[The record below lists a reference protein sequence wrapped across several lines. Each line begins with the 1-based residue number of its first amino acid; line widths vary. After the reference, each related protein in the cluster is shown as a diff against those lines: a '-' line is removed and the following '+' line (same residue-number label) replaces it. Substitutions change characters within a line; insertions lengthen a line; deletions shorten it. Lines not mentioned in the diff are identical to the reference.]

1 MLKPWTLI
9 RQTTLAGLLCT
20 APLSGGAS
28 PNTAELTLALTLEQP
43 TCELN
48 VQTSS
53 LVEFPSVPLTEVLHS
68 VKQKDI
74 DAAGSKSITL
84 ALSGCTGSA
93 RAGRTPA
100 IKIAGP
106 TPADHPTLFRDK
118 ASTVAGNVGFGLRYQ
133 APGGGLGS
141 YLKNGDYV
149 DLASLG
155 SAAKDSQITFQMDM
169 RHESGTA
176 VPTPGELTA
185 HIQFQFDYH

>member
-1 MLKPWTLI
+1 MRKSWSLI
-9 RQTTLAGLLCT
+9 RRTTLASLLCT
-20 APLSGGAS
+20 ASLPGGAS
-28 PNTAELTLALTLEQP
+28 SNTAELTLALTLEQP

-48 VQTSS
+48 VQTSH
-53 LVEFPSVPLTEVLHS
+53 VEFSSIPLNEVQRSAEH
-68 VKQKDI
+68 I
-74 DAAGSKSITL
+74 EAADNKPITL
-84 ALSGCTGSA
+84 ALSGCAGSA

-106 TPADHPTLFRDK
+106 TPENHPTLFRDK

-133 APGGGLGS
+133 SPGGELGS

-149 DLASLG
+149 DLASPG
-155 SAAKDSQITFQMDM
+155 NAVKDSQITFQMDM

-185 HIQFQFDYH
+185 HIQFQFNYH

>member
-9 RQTTLAGLLCT
+9 GRTALAGLLCT
-20 APLSGGAS
+20 IPLPGGAS
-28 PNTAELTLALTLEQP
+28 TNTAELTLALTLEQP

-48 VQTSS
+48 VQTSH
-53 LVEFPSVPLTEVLHS
+53 VEFSSIPLSEVQRSAEH
-68 VKQKDI
+68 I
-74 DAAGSKSITL
+74 EAADNKPVTL
-84 ALSGCTGSA
+84 ALSGCAGSA

-106 TPADHPTLFRDK
+106 TPENHPTLFRDE
-118 ASTVAGNVGFGLRYQ
+118 ASTAAGNVGFGLRYQ
-133 APGGGLGS
+133 SPGGGLGS

-149 DLASLG
+149 DLASPG
-155 SAAKDSQITFQMDM
+155 NAVKDGQITFQMDM

>member
-1 MLKPWTLI
+1 MLKPWTFI
-9 RQTTLAGLLCT
+9 RRTTLAGLLCT
-20 APLSGGAS
+20 ASLPGGAS
-28 PNTAELTLALTLEQP
+28 PNSAELTLALTLEQP

-48 VQTSS
+48 VQTSHI
-53 LVEFPSVPLTEVLHS
+53 EFASVALNEVQQSTEH
-68 VKQKDI
+68 I
-74 DAAGSKSITL
+74 AAADNKPVTL
-84 ALSGCTGSA
+84 ALSGCAGSA

-106 TPADHPTLFRDK
+106 TPENHPTLFRDK
-118 ASTVAGNVGFGLRYQ
+118 SSSVAENVGFGLRYQ
-133 APGGGLGS
+133 SPGGGLGS

-155 SAAKDSQITFQMDM
+155 SAAKDGQITFQMDM
-169 RHESGTA
+169 RHEPGAA

>member
-1 MLKPWTLI
+1 MLKPWPLI

-20 APLSGGAS
+20 ASLPGGAS
-28 PNTAELTLALTLEQP
+28 SNTAELTLALTLEQP

-53 LVEFPSVPLTEVLHS
+53 TVKFSSVPLTEVQNSAGHIDS
-68 VKQKDI
+68 VSNKP
-74 DAAGSKSITL
+74 ITL
-84 ALSGCTGSA
+84 ALSGCAGSA

-100 IKIAGP
+100 IKIAGS

-133 APGGGLGS
+133 APGSGLGS

-149 DLASLG
+149 DLASPG
-155 SAAKDSQITFQMDM
+155 SAAKDGQITFQMDM

>member
-1 MLKPWTLI
+1 MRKPWTLI

-20 APLSGGAS
+20 APLPGGTS

-48 VQTSS
+48 MQTSH
-53 LVEFPSVPLTEVLHS
+53 VEFSSVPLTEVRHS
-68 VKQKDI
+68 TQHI
-74 DAAGSKSITL
+74 DAAGSKPITL
-84 ALSGCTGSA
+84 ALSGCAGSA
-93 RAGRTPA
+93 RAGRIPA
-100 IKIAGP
+100 IKIAGT
-106 TPADHPTLFRDK
+106 TPESHPTLFRDK

-133 APGGGLGS
+133 LPGGGLGS

-149 DLASLG
+149 NLAPPG
-155 SAAKDSQITFQMDM
+155 NAAKDSQITFLMDM

-185 HIQFQFDYH
+185 HIHFQFDYH

>member
-9 RQTTLAGLLCT
+9 RRTTLASLLCT
-20 APLSGGAS
+20 APLSGGAN

-53 LVEFPSVPLTEVLHS
+53 TVKFSSVPLTEVQNSAGHIDS
-68 VKQKDI
+68 VS
-74 DAAGSKSITL
+74 SKPITL
-84 ALSGCTGSA
+84 ALSGCAGSA

-100 IKIAGP
+100 IKIAGS
-106 TPADHPTLFRDK
+106 TSEGDPTLFRDK
-118 ASTVAGNVGFGLRYQ
+118 ASTVSGNVGFGLRYQ
-133 APGGGLGS
+133 PPAGKLGD

-149 DLASLG
+149 DLASPG
-155 SAAKDSQITFQMDM
+155 NAAKDRQITFQMDM

-176 VPTPGELTA
+176 TPGKLTA
-185 HIQFQFDYH
+185 YIQFQFDYH

>member
-1 MLKPWTLI
+1 MRKSWALI
-9 RQTTLAGLLCT
+9 RRTTLASLLCT
-20 APLSGGAS
+20 VPPSGGAS
-28 PNTAELTLALTLEQP
+28 SNTAELTLTLTLEQP

-48 VQTSS
+48 MQTSS
-53 LVEFPSVPLTEVLHS
+53 VVFSSVPLTEVWRSTQH
-68 VKQKDI
+68 I
-74 DAAGSKSITL
+74 DAAGSKPITL
-84 ALSGCTGSA
+84 ALSGCAGSA

-106 TPADHPTLFRDK
+106 TPEDHPTLFRDK

-133 APGGGLGS
+133 LPEGGLGS

-149 DLASLG
+149 NLAPLG
-155 SAAKDSQITFQMDM
+155 NAAKDSQITFLMDM

>member
-20 APLSGGAS
+20 TPLSGGAS
-28 PNTAELTLALTLEQP
+28 PNTAELTLALTQP

-48 VQTSS
+48 MQTPPDMEFSSVLLTAVQ
-53 LVEFPSVPLTEVLHS
+53 HS
-68 VKQKDI
+68 KGHI
-74 DAAGSKSITL
+74 NAEGNKSITL
-84 ALSGCTGSA
+84 ALSGCAGSA

-106 TPADHPTLFRDK
+106 TSEDYPTLFRDK

-133 APGGGLGS
+133 SPGGGLGS

-149 DLASLG
+149 DLASPG
-155 SAAKDSQITFQMDM
+155 NAAKDSQITFQMDM

>member
-1 MLKPWTLI
+1 MLKPWPLI
-9 RQTTLAGLLCT
+9 RRTTLAGLLCT
-20 APLSGGAS
+20 ASLPGGAS
-28 PNTAELTLALTLEQP
+28 PNTAELMLALTLEQP

-48 VQTSS
+48 VQSS
-53 LVEFPSVPLTEVLHS
+53 TVKFSSVPLTEVQNSAGHIDS
-68 VKQKDI
+68 VS
-74 DAAGSKSITL
+74 SKPITL
-84 ALSGCTGSA
+84 ALSGCSGSA

-133 APGGGLGS
+133 APGSGLGS

-149 DLASLG
+149 DLASPG